1 MANPNEKPTGKYSA
15 TESYLNSTHR
25 IGRISGVI
33 AIILIMMVPAV
44 ITFVNRDIPVD
55 LSKTFSAIVTLTAIY
70 GVVSVVEVVSFSPYL
85 GTGGTYLSFI
95 TGNIMNMK
103 LPAAM
108 NALRVNKLD
117 RDSDEAEVVTT
128 LAISA
133 SSIVTTL
140 VLFFGMLFLGNL
152 LVPIITGPALAP
164 AFDNVTPALT
174 GALRHRS
181 KIGFQISNPAHAMPC
196 AILTDPLRQIVT
208 PCWHSCHFIQ
218 PYVFFICTCVT
229 RVVSCNIVRASRP
242 MPGLCLCRNTT
253 RGFFVFLL
261 FQKGVL
267 TTWPH
272 KTQFCMQKSASKQD
286 CPFQQVP
293 YVQLF

>member
-108 NALRVNKLD
+108 NALRVNKLTATAT
-117 RDSDEAEVVTT
+117 RPRSSPPWP
-128 LAISA
+128 SA
-133 SSIVTTL
+133 
-140 VLFFGMLFLGNL
+140 
-152 LVPIITGPALAP
+152 PP
-164 AFDNVTPALT
+164 
-174 GALRHRS
+174 
-181 KIGFQISNPAHAMPC
+181 
-196 AILTDPLRQIVT
+196 PLSPRWCCFSECSFWAT
-208 PCWHSCHFIQ
+208 
-218 PYVFFICTCVT
+218 
-229 RVVSCNIVRASRP
+229 
-242 MPGLCLCRNTT
+242 CLCRSSPVRPWHLPSTT
-253 RGFFVFLL
+253 SPL
-261 FQKGVL
+261 
-267 TTWPH
+267 P
-272 KTQFCMQKSASKQD
+272 
-286 CPFQQVP
+286 
-293 YVQLF
+293 

>member
-1 MANPNEKPTGKYSA
+1 MLVRTWHSSFLYQKKKKKIVAIAASKCVSCKIHFIIGPPLPKRPGSA
-15 TESYLNSTHR
+15 
-25 IGRISGVI
+25 G
-33 AIILIMMVPAV
+33 
-44 ITFVNRDIPVD
+44 
-55 LSKTFSAIVTLTAIY
+55 
-70 GVVSVVEVVSFSPYL
+70 
-85 GTGGTYLSFI
+85 
-95 TGNIMNMK
+95 
-103 LPAAM
+103 
-108 NALRVNKLD
+108 
-117 RDSDEAEVVTT
+117 
-128 LAISA
+128 
-133 SSIVTTL
+133 
-140 VLFFGMLFLGNL
+140 FLC
-152 LVPIITGPALAP
+152 A
-164 AFDNVTPALT
+164 PALT